1 MIDGCSEKCWIR
13 GVKLSY
19 YIAGVTGGW
28 ILGRLSRIY
37 KCGGCYTWHAREV
50 VLGGA
55 NERLPLGDRY
65 GYQSF
70 AALPFPCI
78 GQCGWHIQSSI

>member
-1 MIDGCSEKCWIR
+1 MAAVKCS
-13 GVKLSY
+13 GFVDVKLCY
-19 YIAGVTGGW
+19 YMRGVTGGW
-28 ILGRLSRIY
+28 NLGRLSRIY
-37 KCGGCYTWHAREV
+37 KCGGSYTWHAREV

-70 AALPFPCI
+70 AVLLSLVQVNVDGTFKSNI
-78 GQCGWHIQSSI
+78 